1 MRVGDPQCKNPRI
14 TEPRDR
20 NQPARQEIDKFA
32 HDTFDVVRG
41 SILLKYGDPGKYASN
56 ETARTGNLGAYL
68 PALIDWGS
76 QRVRDS
82 ILALADSFVEAFS
95 LFQRPSDR
103 PAETEL
109 ERSAKEMTAGTISA
123 VRAQLS
129 LHSLRTSQTIDSG
142 TPFHLEIERAM
153 RAATKEAFVR
163 LRRQRIEYR
172 ERVQIPEARVFE
184 LAEELGK
191 DADGLTFDEFY
202 QVLEV
207 YRKRFPQFGHT
218 GVKGQ
223 RWAAMKRAQFATW
236 KAENAEYRAQI
247 SANRDVI
254 LAAWRD
260 AENRVANPEIWRN
273 YRNEFQLLSVDEQK
287 MSLAGASHERFWTGG
302 DFAGGFKAIAG
313 NTRIARHFEEIATR
327 AGLDLICP
335 KGIEP
340 SSFWQA
346 CVFVYLQQ
354 SGAKEIFLSGSSG
367 DEGGCLLKPIE
378 ASEEV
383 CSYLSKKAFGVLNA
397 ILPAQPAWHGA
408 PTVAISSSGPETRD
422 QVGNRANSS
431 RWPSSI
437 TSPEAVRRIV
447 KYLKEHPELSLSE
460 FARAAQ
466 IEERTLRRIRST
478 GRTKRSIFLAIATAM
493 QIDLAALLK
502 PD

>member
-1 MRVGDPQCKNPRI
+1 MNVYPGLRGIQKN
-14 TEPRDR
+14 
-20 NQPARQEIDKFA
+20 QSARQEIKKFA
-32 HDTFDVVRG
+32 EETFGVSR
-41 SILLKYGDPGKYASN
+41 SAILLKYGDPGKYASA
-56 ETARTGNLGAYL
+56 EVSRTGNGDAYL
-68 PALIDWGS
+68 PALIDWAS
-76 QRVRDS
+76 RRVQDS
-82 ILALADSFVEAFS
+82 IIALAESYVETFS

-103 PAETEL
+103 QAESDI
-109 ERSAKEMTAGTISA
+109 ERGAKEITAGAISA
-123 VRAQLS
+123 VRGQMSLYAQ
-129 LHSLRTSQTIDSG
+129 RTGQIIDRG
-142 TPFHLEIERAM
+142 TRFHLEIERAM
-153 RAATKEAFVR
+153 RAAIKEAFIR

-172 ERVQIPEARVFE
+172 ERVKISEAKVFE

-191 DADGLTFDEFY
+191 DANRLTFDEFY
-202 QVLEV
+202 QILEV
-207 YRKRFPQFGHT
+207 YRTRFPQFSDT

-247 SANRDVI
+247 SANRDMI
-254 LAAWRD
+254 MAAWHD
-260 AENRVANPEIWRN
+260 AEKRVANPEIWRK
-273 YRNEFQLLSVDEQK
+273 YRNEFQLLGVDEQK
-287 MSLAGASHERFWTGG
+287 VSPAASHERFWTGG

-313 NTRIARHFEEIATR
+313 NTRIAGHFEEIATR

-346 CVFVYLQQ
+346 CVFIYQQQ

-367 DEGGCLLKPIE
+367 DEGGCLLKPLE

-422 QVGNRANSS
+422 RVGNRANSS

-466 IEERTLRRIRST
+466 IEERTLRRIRRT